1 MDGIV
6 VKSTGSWYEV
16 MKPSGEIINC
26 RLKGKFRLQGLK
38 HTNPVTV
45 GDKINYEMEPNSE
58 NGVIYSIEPRKNYI
72 IRKSSNLSKQTH
84 IIASNIDQAIL
95 MVTIAFPTT
104 SLGFI
109 DRFLVTAE
117 AYHIPTTI
125 IFNKVDLCTNG
136 LEDVLQETIDL
147 YHKKVGY
154 AYLKTSVNDKIGL
167 NEVKELL
174 QNKTTLVAGH
184 SGVGKS
190 SLLNAIEPNLN
201 LRTGIISKTSFNG
214 QHTTTFA
221 QMHPLSFGGFIID
234 TPGIRE
240 FGVVDLNN
248 VELSHYFKEM
258 KPFIGKCKFN
268 NCQHIHEPQCA
279 VLEALEAGQIPT
291 ERYQSYLSIMANED
305 VFN

>member
-1 MDGIV
+1 MEGIV

-16 MKPSGEIINC
+16 MKPDLQIVNC

-45 GDKINYEMEPNSE
+45 GDKVNFEMEPNSE
-58 NGVIYSIEPRKNYI
+58 NGVIFSIENRKNYI
-72 IRKSSNLSKQTH
+72 IRKASNLSKQTH

-109 DRFLVTAE
+109 DRFLATAE

-125 IFNKVDLCTNG
+125 IFNKVDLCTDI
-136 LEDVLQETIDL
+136 LEDVLNDTIHL
-147 YHKKVGY
+147 YHNQVGY
-154 AYLKTSVNDKIGL
+154 NYIKTSVNDQIGL
-167 NEVKELL
+167 DEVKALL
-174 QNKTTLVAGH
+174 KDKTTLVAGH

-190 SLLNAIEPNLN
+190 SLLNGIEPNLN
-201 LRTGIISKTSFNG
+201 LKTGEISKSSFNG

-248 VELSHYFKEM
+248 AELSHYFKEM
-258 KPFIGKCKFN
+258 KPYIGKCRFN
-268 NCQHIHEPQCA
+268 NCKHMNEPQCA
-279 VLEALEAGQIPT
+279 VLEAIEQGIIPA

>member
-58 NGVIYSIEPRKNYI
+58 NGVIFSIEPRKNYI

-136 LEDVLQETIDL
+136 LEDVLKETIDL

-167 NEVKELL
+167 DEVKELL

-221 QMHPLSFGGFIID
+221 QMRPLSFGGFIID

-248 VELSHYFKEM
+248 AELSHYFKEM

-279 VLEALEAGQIPT
+279 VLEALEAGQIPA

>member
-58 NGVIYSIEPRKNYI
+58 NGVIFSIEPRKNYI

-167 NEVKELL
+167 DEVKELL

-248 VELSHYFKEM
+248 AELSHYFKEM

>member
-1 MDGIV
+1 MEGIV

-58 NGVIYSIEPRKNYI
+58 NGVIFSIEPRKNYI

-95 MVTIAFPTT
+95 MVTIAFPNT

-167 NEVKELL
+167 DKVKELL

-248 VELSHYFKEM
+248 AELSHYFKEM

-279 VLEALEAGQIPT
+279 VLEALEAGQIPA

>member
-58 NGVIYSIEPRKNYI
+58 NGVIFSIEPRKNYI

-95 MVTIAFPTT
+95 MVTIAFPNT

-167 NEVKELL
+167 DEVKELL

-248 VELSHYFKEM
+248 AELSHYFKEM

-279 VLEALEAGQIPT
+279 VLEALEAGQIPA

>member
-58 NGVIYSIEPRKNYI
+58 NGVIFSIEPRKNYI

-125 IFNKVDLCTNG
+125 IFNKVDLCING
-136 LEDVLQETIDL
+136 LEEVLQETIDL

-154 AYLKTSVNDKIGL
+154 DYLKTSVNDKIGL
-167 NEVKELL
+167 DEVKELL

-190 SLLNAIEPNLN
+190 SLLNAIEHNLN

-248 VELSHYFKEM
+248 AELSHYFKEM

-279 VLEALEAGQIPT
+279 VLEALETGQIPA

>member
-1 MDGIV
+1 MEGIV

-16 MKPSGEIINC
+16 MKPDLQIVNC

-45 GDKINYEMEPNSE
+45 GDKINFEMEPNSE
-58 NGVIYSIEPRKNYI
+58 NGVIFSIENRKNYI
-72 IRKSSNLSKQTH
+72 IRKASNLSKQTH

-109 DRFLVTAE
+109 DRFLATAE

-125 IFNKVDLCTNG
+125 IFNKVDLCTDG
-136 LEDVLQETIDL
+136 LENVLNDTIHL
-147 YHKKVGY
+147 YHNQVGY
-154 AYLKTSVNDKIGL
+154 NYIKTSVNNQIGL
-167 NEVKELL
+167 DEVKALL
-174 QNKTTLVAGH
+174 KDKTTLVAGH

-190 SLLNAIEPNLN
+190 SLLNGIEPNLN
-201 LRTGIISKTSFNG
+201 LKTGEISKSSFNG

-248 VELSHYFKEM
+248 AELSHYFKEM
-258 KPFIGKCKFN
+258 KPYIGKCRFN
-268 NCQHIHEPQCA
+268 NCKHMNEPQCA
-279 VLEALEAGQIPT
+279 VLEAIEQGIIPA
-291 ERYQSYLSIMANED
+291 ERYQSYISIMANED

>member
-1 MDGIV
+1 MEGIV

-58 NGVIYSIEPRKNYI
+58 NGVIFSIEPRKNYI

-95 MVTIAFPTT
+95 MVTIAFPNT

-125 IFNKVDLCTNG
+125 IFNKVDLCNNG
-136 LEDVLQETIDL
+136 LEYVLQETIDL

-167 NEVKELL
+167 DEVKELL
-174 QNKTTLVAGH
+174 ENKTTLVAGH

-248 VELSHYFKEM
+248 AELSHYFKEM

-268 NCQHIHEPQCA
+268 NCQHIHEPHCA
-279 VLEALEAGQIPT
+279 VLEALEAGQIPS

>member
-58 NGVIYSIEPRKNYI
+58 NGVIFSIEPRKNYI

-167 NEVKELL
+167 DEVKELL

-248 VELSHYFKEM
+248 AELSHYFKEM

-279 VLEALEAGQIPT
+279 VLEALEAGQIPA

>member
-58 NGVIYSIEPRKNYI
+58 NGVIFSIEPRKNYI

-136 LEDVLQETIDL
+136 LEDVLKETIDL

-167 NEVKELL
+167 DEVKELL

-248 VELSHYFKEM
+248 AELSHYFKEM

-279 VLEALEAGQIPT
+279 VLEALEAGQIPA

>member
-1 MDGIV
+1 MEGIV

-58 NGVIYSIEPRKNYI
+58 NGVIFSIEPRKNYI

-154 AYLKTSVNDKIGL
+154 DYLKTSVNDKIGL
-167 NEVKELL
+167 DEVKVLL

-190 SLLNAIEPNLN
+190 SLLNAIEPNLD

-248 VELSHYFKEM
+248 AELSHYFKEM

-279 VLEALEAGQIPT
+279 VLEALEAGQIPA

>member
-58 NGVIYSIEPRKNYI
+58 NGVIFSIEPRKNYI

-95 MVTIAFPTT
+95 MVTNAFPTT

-136 LEDVLQETIDL
+136 LEVVLQETIDL

-167 NEVKELL
+167 DEVKELL

-248 VELSHYFKEM
+248 AELSHYFKEM

-268 NCQHIHEPQCA
+268 NCQHIHEPQCT
-279 VLEALEAGQIPT
+279 VLEALEAGKIPA

>member
-1 MDGIV
+1 MEGIV

-58 NGVIYSIEPRKNYI
+58 NGVIFSIEPRKNYI

-95 MVTIAFPTT
+95 MVTIAFPNT

-167 NEVKELL
+167 DEVKELL

-248 VELSHYFKEM
+248 AELSHYFKEM

-268 NCQHIHEPQCA
+268 NCQHIHEPQCV
-279 VLEALEAGQIPT
+279 VLEALEAGQIPA

>member
-1 MDGIV
+1 MEGIV

-58 NGVIYSIEPRKNYI
+58 NGVIFSIEPRKNYI

-104 SLGFI
+104 SRGFI

-136 LEDVLQETIDL
+136 LEDVLQETISL

-154 AYLKTSVNDKIGL
+154 DYLKTSVNDKIGL
-167 NEVKELL
+167 DEVKVLL

-190 SLLNAIEPNLN
+190 SLLNAIEPKLN

-248 VELSHYFKEM
+248 AELSHYFKEM

-279 VLEALEAGQIPT
+279 VLEALEAEQIPA

>member
-58 NGVIYSIEPRKNYI
+58 NGVIFSIEPRKNYI

-95 MVTIAFPTT
+95 MVTIAFPNT

-167 NEVKELL
+167 DKVKELL

-248 VELSHYFKEM
+248 AELSHYFKEM

-279 VLEALEAGQIPT
+279 VLEALEAGQIPA

>member
-1 MDGIV
+1 LQIV
-6 VKSTGSWYEV
+6 
-16 MKPSGEIINC
+16 NC
-26 RLKGKFRLQGLK
+26 RLKGKFRLKGLK

-45 GDKINYEMEPNSE
+45 GDKVNFEMEPNSE
-58 NGVIYSIEPRKNYI
+58 NGVIFSIENRKNYI
-72 IRKSSNLSKQTH
+72 IRKASNLSKQTH

-109 DRFLVTAE
+109 DRFLATAE

-125 IFNKVDLCTNG
+125 IFNKVDLCTDG
-136 LEDVLQETIDL
+136 LEDVLNDTIHL
-147 YHKKVGY
+147 YHNQVGY
-154 AYLKTSVNDKIGL
+154 NYIKTSVNARIGL
-167 NEVKELL
+167 DEVKALL
-174 QNKTTLVAGH
+174 KDKTTLVAGH

-190 SLLNAIEPNLN
+190 SLLNGIEPNLN
-201 LRTGIISKTSFNG
+201 LKTGEISKSSFNG

-248 VELSHYFKEM
+248 AELSHYFKEM
-258 KPFIGKCKFN
+258 KPYIGKCRFN
-268 NCQHIHEPQCA
+268 NCKHMNEPQCS
-279 VLEALEAGQIPT
+279 VLEAIEQGIIPA

>member
-1 MDGIV
+1 MEGIV

-58 NGVIYSIEPRKNYI
+58 NGVIFSIEPRKNYI

-136 LEDVLQETIDL
+136 LEDLLQETIDL

-154 AYLKTSVNDKIGL
+154 AYLKTSVNEKIGL
-167 NEVKELL
+167 DEVKALL

-248 VELSHYFKEM
+248 AELSHYFKEM

-279 VLEALEAGQIPT
+279 VLEALEAGQIPA

>member
-1 MDGIV
+1 MEGIV

-58 NGVIYSIEPRKNYI
+58 NGVIFSIEPRKNYI

-95 MVTIAFPTT
+95 MVTIAFPST

-167 NEVKELL
+167 DEVKELL

-248 VELSHYFKEM
+248 AELSHYFKEM

-268 NCQHIHEPQCA
+268 NCQHIHEPQCT
-279 VLEALEAGQIPT
+279 VLEALEAGQIPN

>member
-1 MDGIV
+1 MEGIV

-58 NGVIYSIEPRKNYI
+58 NGVIFSIEPRKNYI

-95 MVTIAFPTT
+95 MVTIAFPST

-167 NEVKELL
+167 DEVKELL

-248 VELSHYFKEM
+248 AELSHYFKEM

-268 NCQHIHEPQCA
+268 NCQHIHEPQCT
-279 VLEALEAGQIPT
+279 VLEALEAGKIPN

>member
-1 MDGIV
+1 MEGIV

-16 MKPSGEIINC
+16 MKPDLQIVNC

-45 GDKINYEMEPNSE
+45 GDKVNFEMEPNSE
-58 NGVIYSIEPRKNYI
+58 NGVIFSIENRKNYI
-72 IRKSSNLSKQTH
+72 IRKASNLSKQTH

-109 DRFLVTAE
+109 DRFLATAE

-125 IFNKVDLCTNG
+125 IFNKVDLCTDG
-136 LEDVLQETIDL
+136 LEDVLNDTIHL
-147 YHKKVGY
+147 YHNQVGY
-154 AYLKTSVNDKIGL
+154 NYIKTSVNDQIGL
-167 NEVKELL
+167 DEVKALL
-174 QNKTTLVAGH
+174 KDKTTLVAGH

-190 SLLNAIEPNLN
+190 SLLNGIEPNLN
-201 LRTGIISKTSFNG
+201 LKTGEISKSSFNG

-248 VELSHYFKEM
+248 AELSHYFKEM
-258 KPFIGKCKFN
+258 KPYIGKCRFN
-268 NCQHIHEPQCA
+268 NCKHMNEPQCA
-279 VLEALEAGQIPT
+279 VLEAIEQGIIPA

>member
-1 MDGIV
+1 MEGIV

-16 MKPSGEIINC
+16 MKPDLQIVNC

-58 NGVIYSIEPRKNYI
+58 NGVIFSIENRKNYI
-72 IRKSSNLSKQTH
+72 IRKASNLSKQTH

-109 DRFLVTAE
+109 DRFLATAE

-125 IFNKVDLCTNG
+125 IFNKVDLCTDG
-136 LEDVLQETIDL
+136 LEDVLNDTIHL
-147 YHKKVGY
+147 YHNQVGY
-154 AYLKTSVNDKIGL
+154 NYIKTSVNDQIGL
-167 NEVKELL
+167 DEVKALL
-174 QNKTTLVAGH
+174 KDKTTLVAGH

-190 SLLNAIEPNLN
+190 SLLNGIEPNLN
-201 LRTGIISKTSFNG
+201 LKTGEISKSSFNG

-248 VELSHYFKEM
+248 AELSHYFKEM
-258 KPFIGKCKFN
+258 KPYIGKCRFN
-268 NCQHIHEPQCA
+268 NCKHMNEPQCA
-279 VLEALEAGQIPT
+279 VLEAIEQGIIPA

>member
-58 NGVIYSIEPRKNYI
+58 NGVIFSIEPRKNYI

-95 MVTIAFPTT
+95 MVTIAFPNT

-167 NEVKELL
+167 DKVKELL

-248 VELSHYFKEM
+248 AELSHYFKEM

-268 NCQHIHEPQCA
+268 NCQHIHEPQCT
-279 VLEALEAGQIPT
+279 VLEALEAGKIPA

>member
-1 MDGIV
+1 MEGIV

-16 MKPSGEIINC
+16 MKPDLQSVNC

-45 GDKINYEMEPNSE
+45 GDKVNFEMEPNSE
-58 NGVIYSIEPRKNYI
+58 NGVIFSIKNRKNYI
-72 IRKSSNLSKQTH
+72 IRKASNLSKQTH

-109 DRFLVTAE
+109 DRFLATAE

-125 IFNKVDLCTNG
+125 IFNKVDLCTDG
-136 LEDVLQETIDL
+136 LEDVLNDTIHL
-147 YHKKVGY
+147 YHNQVGY
-154 AYLKTSVNDKIGL
+154 NYIKTSVNDQIGL
-167 NEVKELL
+167 DEVKALL
-174 QNKTTLVAGH
+174 KDKTTLVAGH

-190 SLLNAIEPNLN
+190 SLLNGIEPNLN
-201 LRTGIISKTSFNG
+201 LKTGEISKSSFNG

-248 VELSHYFKEM
+248 AELSHYFKEM
-258 KPFIGKCKFN
+258 KPYIGKCRFN
-268 NCQHIHEPQCA
+268 NCKHMNEPQCA
-279 VLEALEAGQIPT
+279 VLEAIEQGIIPA

>member
-58 NGVIYSIEPRKNYI
+58 NGVIFSIEPRKNYI

-136 LEDVLQETIDL
+136 LEEVLQETIDL

-154 AYLKTSVNDKIGL
+154 NYIKTSVNDKIGL
-167 NEVKELL
+167 DEVKELL

-201 LRTGIISKTSFNG
+201 LRTGIISKSSFNG

-248 VELSHYFKEM
+248 AELSHYFKEM

-279 VLEALEAGQIPT
+279 VLEAIEQGIIPP
-291 ERYQSYLSIMANED
+291 ERYQSYLSILANED

>member
-1 MDGIV
+1 MEGIV

-16 MKPSGEIINC
+16 MKPDLQIVNC

-58 NGVIYSIEPRKNYI
+58 NGVIFSIENRKNYI
-72 IRKSSNLSKQTH
+72 IRKASNLSKQTH

-109 DRFLVTAE
+109 DRFLATAE

-125 IFNKVDLCTNG
+125 IFNKVDLCTDG
-136 LEDVLQETIDL
+136 LEDVLNDTIHL
-147 YHKKVGY
+147 YHNQVGY
-154 AYLKTSVNDKIGL
+154 NYIKTSVNDQIGL
-167 NEVKELL
+167 DEVKALL
-174 QNKTTLVAGH
+174 KDKTTLVAGH

-190 SLLNAIEPNLN
+190 SLLNGIEPNLN
-201 LRTGIISKTSFNG
+201 LKTGEISKSSFNG

-248 VELSHYFKEM
+248 AELSHYFKEM
-258 KPFIGKCKFN
+258 KPYIGKCRFN
-268 NCQHIHEPQCA
+268 NCKHMNEPQCA
-279 VLEALEAGQIPT
+279 VLEAIEQGIIPA
-291 ERYQSYLSIMANED
+291 ERYQSYISIMANED
-305 VFN
+305 AFN

>member
-58 NGVIYSIEPRKNYI
+58 NGVIFSIEPRKNYI

-136 LEDVLQETIDL
+136 LEEVLQETIDL

-154 AYLKTSVNDKIGL
+154 NYIKTSVNDKIGL
-167 NEVKELL
+167 DEVKELL

-201 LRTGIISKTSFNG
+201 LRTGIISKSSFNG

-248 VELSHYFKEM
+248 AELSHYFKEM

-279 VLEALEAGQIPT
+279 ILEAIEQGIIPP
-291 ERYQSYLSIMANED
+291 ERYQSYLSILANED

>member
-1 MDGIV
+1 MEGIV

-58 NGVIYSIEPRKNYI
+58 NGVIFSIEPRKNYI

-125 IFNKVDLCTNG
+125 IFNKVDLCING
-136 LEDVLQETIDL
+136 LEEVLQETIDL

-154 AYLKTSVNDKIGL
+154 NYIKTSVNNKIGL
-167 NEVKELL
+167 DEVKELL

-190 SLLNAIEPNLN
+190 SLLNAIEFNLN
-201 LRTGIISKTSFNG
+201 LKTGAISKSSFNG

-248 VELSHYFKEM
+248 AELSHYFKEM

-279 VLEALEAGQIPT
+279 VLEALEAGQIPP
-291 ERYQSYLSIMANED
+291 ERYQSYLSILANED

>member
-1 MDGIV
+1 MEGIV

-16 MKPSGEIINC
+16 MKPDLQIVNC

-45 GDKINYEMEPNSE
+45 GDKVNFEMEPNSE
-58 NGVIYSIEPRKNYI
+58 NGVIFSIENRKNYI
-72 IRKSSNLSKQTH
+72 IRKASNLSKQTH

-109 DRFLVTAE
+109 DRFLATAE

-125 IFNKVDLCTNG
+125 IFNKVDLCTDG
-136 LEDVLQETIDL
+136 LEDVLNDTIHL
-147 YHKKVGY
+147 YHNQVGY
-154 AYLKTSVNDKIGL
+154 NYIKTSVNDQIGL
-167 NEVKELL
+167 DEVKALL
-174 QNKTTLVAGH
+174 KDKTTLVAGH

-190 SLLNAIEPNLN
+190 SLLNGIEPNLN
-201 LRTGIISKTSFNG
+201 LKTGEISKSSFNG

-248 VELSHYFKEM
+248 AELSHYFKEM
-258 KPFIGKCKFN
+258 KPYIGKCKFN
-268 NCQHIHEPQCA
+268 NCKHMNEPQCA
-279 VLEALEAGQIPT
+279 VLEAIEQGIIPA

>member
-1 MDGIV
+1 MEGIV

-58 NGVIYSIEPRKNYI
+58 NGVIFSIEPRKNYI

-154 AYLKTSVNDKIGL
+154 AYLKTSVNDKTGL
-167 NEVKELL
+167 DEVKELL

-248 VELSHYFKEM
+248 AELSHYFKEM

-279 VLEALEAGQIPT
+279 VLEALEAGQIPA

>member
-136 LEDVLQETIDL
+136 LEDVLKETIDL

-167 NEVKELL
+167 DEVKELL

-248 VELSHYFKEM
+248 AELSHYFKEM

-279 VLEALEAGQIPT
+279 VLEALEAGQIPA
-291 ERYQSYLSIMANED
+291 ERYQSYFSIMANED

>member
-1 MDGIV
+1 MEGIV

-16 MKPSGEIINC
+16 MKPDLQIVNC

-45 GDKINYEMEPNSE
+45 GDKVNFEMEPNSE
-58 NGVIYSIEPRKNYI
+58 NGVIFSIENRKNYI
-72 IRKSSNLSKQTH
+72 IRKASNLSKQTH

-109 DRFLVTAE
+109 DRFLATAE

-125 IFNKVDLCTNG
+125 IFNKVDLCTDI
-136 LEDVLQETIDL
+136 LEDVLNDTIHL
-147 YHKKVGY
+147 YHNQVGY
-154 AYLKTSVNDKIGL
+154 NYIKTSVNDQIGL
-167 NEVKELL
+167 NEVKALL
-174 QNKTTLVAGH
+174 KDKTTLVAGH

-190 SLLNAIEPNLN
+190 SLLNGIEPNLN
-201 LRTGIISKTSFNG
+201 LKTGEISKSSFNG

-248 VELSHYFKEM
+248 AELSHYFKEM
-258 KPFIGKCKFN
+258 KPYIGKCRFN
-268 NCQHIHEPQCA
+268 NCKHMNEPQCA
-279 VLEALEAGQIPT
+279 VLEAIEQGIIPA

>member
-58 NGVIYSIEPRKNYI
+58 NGVIFSIEPRKNYI

-154 AYLKTSVNDKIGL
+154 DYLKTSVNDKIGL
-167 NEVKELL
+167 DEVKVLL

-190 SLLNAIEPNLN
+190 SLLNAIEPNLD

-248 VELSHYFKEM
+248 AELSHYFKEM

-279 VLEALEAGQIPT
+279 VLEALEAGQIPA